1 MTSLTRRSVLAGG
14 AAILALAA
22 AGRAGAQT
30 KQKLRFSCAF
40 TETDLRA
47 EAYKAFAAAIKDDFD
62 FEPYWGNT
70 LFKQGTELVALQ
82 RDNLDLCNLAP
93 ADISK
98 QIPAWSLL
106 TSAFLFRDA
115 DHMKKTFKSDVGK
128 EFIKMAKD
136 QLGIQIITPVYFGS
150 RSVNLKPDKQIKT
163 PADMAG
169 IKLRMPPGEF
179 WQFLGESLGAN
190 PTPVA
195 YAELYTAL
203 QTGTVDGQDNPVVA
217 SKLMKFDEVTTQ
229 FVLTKHVIAYD
240 VMAIRSKI
248 WDAMKPEQQAKFQ
261 AAADKD
267 VGREHQAVRRAG
279 SGDARVLQEGRQEGL
294 RSRTSDRLPHLCA
307 EEVRRQIRQGLA
319 EGRARDASTRSSKRL
334 ASRASAARPV
344 HGCEPASSRST
355 VAMPMHAEVDAS
367 WRGGCGGAPRTS
379 RSRCSA

>member
-1 MTSLTRRSVLAGG
+1 MTKIPAVPWSPEAS
-14 AAILALAA
+14 AIFALSA
-22 AGRAGAQT
+22 AGPAYAQT
-30 KQKLRFSCAF
+30 KQKLRFSSAF

-106 TSAFLFRDA
+106 TSAYLFRDA

-229 FVLTKHVIAYD
+229 FVLTRHVIAYD

-261 AAADKD
+261 AAADKAMD
-267 VGREHQAVRRAG
+267 ENTARFNTQEAE
-279 SGDARVLQEGRQEGL
+279 DARVLQEGRQEGL
-294 RSRTSDRLPHLCA
+294 RAGPECVPYLRA
-307 EEVRRQIRQGLA
+307 EEVRREIRQRLA
-319 EGRARDASTRSSKRL
+319 EGRAGAHQRDQV
-334 ASRASAARPV
+334 SRA
-344 HGCEPASSRST
+344 
-355 VAMPMHAEVDAS
+355 
-367 WRGGCGGAPRTS
+367 GGPIQAGRL
-379 RSRCSA
+379 R

>member
-1 MTSLTRRSVLAGG
+1 MHIRITRRSLMAAG
-14 AAILALAA
+14 AAALAS
-22 AGRAGAQT
+22 AGTSFAQG

-40 TETDLRA
+40 TESDLRA
-47 EAYKAFAAAIKDDFD
+47 EAYKSFATTIKDDFD

-70 LFKQGTELVALQ
+70 LFKQGAELVALQ

-115 DHMKKTFKSDVGK
+115 DHMAKTFKSDVGK
-128 EFIKMAKD
+128 SFIKLAKD
-136 QLGIQIITPVYFGS
+136 QLGIQIITPIYFGS
-150 RSVNLKPDKQIKT
+150 RSINLKPTKEIKT

-203 QTGTVDGQDNPVVA
+203 QTGTVDGQDNPLVA
-217 SKLMKFDEVTTQ
+217 SKLMKFDEVTSQ
-229 FVLTKHVIAYD
+229 FVLTGHVIGYD
-240 VMAIRSKI
+240 VMSISGKI

-261 AAADKD
+261 AAADKAID
-267 VGREHQAVRRAG
+267 ETT
-279 SGDARVLQEGRQEGL
+279 ARFNAQEKEVIEFFKKEGKKVYEPDL
-294 RSRTSDRLPHLCA
+294 NAFRTFAQKKYVEKYGA
-307 EEVRRQIRQGLA
+307 EWPKTAL
-319 EGRARDASTRSSKRL
+319 
-334 ASRASAARPV
+334 
-344 HGCEPASSRST
+344 
-355 VAMPMHAEVDAS
+355 
-367 WRGGCGGAPRTS
+367 
-379 RSRCSA
+379 

>member
-1 MTSLTRRSVLAGG
+1 MKQIINRRSFIAGG
-14 AAILALAA
+14 ASLAVLGISYPA
-22 AGRAGAQT
+22 RAQAKT
-30 KQKLRFSCAF
+30 KLRFSCAF
-40 TETDLRA
+40 TEADLRA
-47 EAYKAFAAAIKDDFD
+47 QAYKEFAAAIKDDFD

-82 RDNLDLCNLAP
+82 LCNLAP

-98 QIPAWSLL
+98 QVPAWSLM
-106 TSAFLFRDA
+106 TAAFLFRDA

-128 EFIKMAKD
+128 DFIKMAKD

-150 RSVNLKPDKQIKT
+150 RSVNLKPDKQINT

-229 FVLTKHVIAYD
+229 FVLTRHVIAYD
-240 VMAIRSKI
+240 VMAMRSAI
-248 WDAMKPEQQAKFQ
+248 WDKLTPAQQAKFQ
-261 AAADKD
+261 AAADKMSDENIKRFDAQEAETLEYFKKEGKKVYTPD
-267 VGREHQAVRRAG
+267 VAAFRTFAQKRYVDKYGKDWPK
-279 SGDARVLQEGRQEGL
+279 DALERIN
-294 RSRTSDRLPHLCA
+294 A
-307 EEVRRQIRQGLA
+307 I
-319 EGRARDASTRSSKRL
+319 K
-334 ASRASAARPV
+334 
-344 HGCEPASSRST
+344 
-355 VAMPMHAEVDAS
+355 
-367 WRGGCGGAPRTS
+367 
-379 RSRCSA
+379 

>member
-1 MTSLTRRSVLAGG
+1 MTKITRRSVAAGG
-14 AAILALAA
+14 TAMLAV
-22 AGRAGAQT
+22 GITGPVYAQT
-30 KQKLRFSCAF
+30 KQKLRFSSAF

-47 EAYKAFAAAIKDDFD
+47 EAYKSFAAAIKDDFD

-106 TSAFLFRDA
+106 TSAYLFRDA
-115 DHMKKTFKSDVGK
+115 DHMRKTFQSDVGR

-150 RSVNLKPDKQIKT
+150 RSLNLKPDKQVKT
-163 PADMAG
+163 PEDLKG

-229 FVLTKHVIAYD
+229 FILTRHVIAYD

-261 AAADKD
+261 AAAEKAMDENTARFEKQEAETLEYFKKEGKKVYEPD
-267 VGREHQAVRRAG
+267 QNAFRTFAQKRYVEKYGNDWPKGALERINAV
-279 SGDARVLQEGRQEGL
+279 
-294 RSRTSDRLPHLCA
+294 
-307 EEVRRQIRQGLA
+307 
-319 EGRARDASTRSSKRL
+319 K
-334 ASRASAARPV
+334 
-344 HGCEPASSRST
+344 
-355 VAMPMHAEVDAS
+355 
-367 WRGGCGGAPRTS
+367 
-379 RSRCSA
+379 

>member
-1 MTSLTRRSVLAGG
+1 MTSLTRRSVVAGG
-14 AAILALAA
+14 ATILALTA
-22 AGRAGAQT
+22 AGGAGAQT
-30 KQKLRFSCAF
+30 KQKLRFSSAF

-47 EAYKAFAAAIKDDFD
+47 EAYKSFAAAIKDDFD

-150 RSVNLKPDKQIKT
+150 RSVNLKPDKQIRT

-203 QTGTVDGQDNPVVA
+203 QTGTVDGQDNPVVS

-229 FVLTKHVIAYD
+229 FVLTRHVIAYD

-248 WDAMKPEQQAKFQ
+248 WDAIKPEQQAKFQ
-261 AAADKD
+261 AAADKMSDENIKRFDAQEAEALEYFKKNGKKVYTPD
-267 VGREHQAVRRAG
+267 VAAFRTFAQKKYVDKYANDWPKGALEKINAV
-279 SGDARVLQEGRQEGL
+279 
-294 RSRTSDRLPHLCA
+294 
-307 EEVRRQIRQGLA
+307 
-319 EGRARDASTRSSKRL
+319 K
-334 ASRASAARPV
+334 
-344 HGCEPASSRST
+344 
-355 VAMPMHAEVDAS
+355 
-367 WRGGCGGAPRTS
+367 
-379 RSRCSA
+379 